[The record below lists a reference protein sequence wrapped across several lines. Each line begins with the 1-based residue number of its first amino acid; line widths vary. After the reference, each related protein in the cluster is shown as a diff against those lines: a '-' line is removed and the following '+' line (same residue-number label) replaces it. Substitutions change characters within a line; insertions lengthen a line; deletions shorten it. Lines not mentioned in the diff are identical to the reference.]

1 MSDKVTDPPGPDST
15 DSDPG
20 TASGTGEFTVSSSSA
35 IESDAESP
43 GIDAAGSDDLA
54 RADSPGRKVALETG
68 STTADP
74 GRTEPTAP
82 ARSGSRKSSG
92 TDTDN
97 HGRDAETGGIAAESA
112 LTAGAVAE
120 SSAAGS
126 AGKNSGTAISDAA
139 ADRDGSQAESG
150 SAEASPAPRS
160 RPFPR
165 PRLGRAGRI
174 AVSGL
179 AVILF
184 LAAVASSVYFYL
196 QNQHNKATLTA
207 QQQARDTACTY
218 GPVLATYDSK
228 HLDTYFSAVLAG
240 ATGAWRKQFDST
252 SKDLRDV
259 LVKGEVTTSVRDV
272 QCAIVSADSTSAQAV
287 VVIGQTIT
295 SLGTRGK
302 PEPGQLS
309 ISMRLEK
316 DGNRWLV
323 NKVDSP
329 LAATPGS

>member
-1 MSDKVTDPPGPDST
+1 MSDKVTDHPDP
-15 DSDPG
+15 DP
-20 TASGTGEFTVSSSSA
+20 A
-35 IESDAESP
+35 DAPE
-43 GIDAAGSDDLA
+43 
-54 RADSPGRKVALETG
+54 
-68 STTADP
+68 
-74 GRTEPTAP
+74 EPTAEK
-82 ARSGSRKSSG
+82 ADEASTDTESVEKDSG
-92 TDTDN
+92 T
-97 HGRDAETGGIAAESA
+97 
-112 LTAGAVAE
+112 AE
-120 SSAAGS
+120 SSTDEVS
-126 AGKNSGTAISDAA
+126 AT
-139 ADRDGSQAESG
+139 
-150 SAEASPAPRS
+150 PRT
-160 RPFPR
+160 RRFPR
-165 PRLGRAGRI
+165 PRLGRTGRI

-179 AVILF
+179 AAVVFI
-184 LAAVASSVYFYL
+184 AAVASSVYFYL

-240 ATGAWRKQFDST
+240 ATGPWRKQFDST

-295 SLGTRGK
+295 SLGTQGK